1 MGLLNEMSM
10 RVLPDEPMLV
20 MLCAPLGR
28 VAFQMLAILWIPEW
42 KTTRFT
48 LMSELPA
55 PNQILQQS
63 PQRPSW
69 WVHRIVT
76 ALAAAPRAD
85 LMLLSSGSADN
96 SSFRTRFQRTCRER
110 KPRRELTSSF

>member
-10 RVLPDEPMLV
+10 RVMPDEPMLV
-20 MLCAPLGR
+20 MLCARLGR
-28 VAFQMLAILWIPEW
+28 VVLQMLAIIWIPEW
-42 KTTRFT
+42 KTTCFP
-48 LMSELPA
+48 LVSELPA

-69 WVHRIVT
+69 WVHRVVT

-85 LMLLSSGSADN
+85 LMLL
-96 SSFRTRFQRTCRER
+96 
-110 KPRRELTSSF
+110 